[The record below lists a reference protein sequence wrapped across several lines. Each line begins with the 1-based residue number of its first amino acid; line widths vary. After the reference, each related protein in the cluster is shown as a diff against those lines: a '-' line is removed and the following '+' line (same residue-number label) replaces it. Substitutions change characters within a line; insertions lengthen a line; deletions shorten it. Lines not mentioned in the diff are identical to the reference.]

1 MNFQTFPGFVVHLRR
16 LCHMTHLRS
25 CCPEWRGA
33 PDFIP
38 TKLFPVR
45 IEIFFALPYFYL
57 QRFSRCPT
65 TLSSNINTNK
75 APPIYNQKSGE
86 HKSILHKTPRKTI
99 SRKAVVALIPKTV
112 NSKNGN

>member
-65 TLSSNINTNK
+65 PLSSNINTNK
-75 APPIYNQKSGE
+75 APPSTTK
-86 HKSILHKTPRKTI
+86 
-99 SRKAVVALIPKTV
+99 KA
-112 NSKNGN
+112 GNINPFSTKHQEKLFLEKRW